1 MGYIYICNYNNYYNR
16 QLKREGTFQGYAN
29 YVIYSE
35 NGNAINF
42 TSGDGVTTKYVAGRL
57 SNSYEGQGDYLVYST
72 DGVAVTSRWFI
83 VEADKLRGG
92 QFSLTL
98 YRDVLADNYDLVVN
112 SPLYIEKATVSKDSP
127 FIYNKENFSCNQIKR
142 KEDEL
147 FDETGCAWIVG
158 FVDRK
163 GPQPDGS
170 SSHTKAVS
178 GTADIIPDF
187 TANTLNSWN
196 KYNLLNTTWYNERE
210 HGYYIYIGERKETN
224 LNFYRITIGQYSIS
238 ASRDRNI
245 FSSYITGNIES
256 VLNKLR
262 NTENLFT
269 TLDQYRSLY
278 IDNITQYNSNNYTD
292 ALNLVGKVLKTNDSV
307 YNFTSKTQALVEQ
320 TYKIT
325 QDKAT
330 GYLKTYLQNLL
341 ADVTE
346 GTVDAATYTKSYSAK
361 VTAVKTQLTT
371 WVTPFPDPAARLNL
385 KDAPYD
391 MFAIPYGNVTCIC
404 EGHTFNMTKQ
414 LAMSFAQGIAQ
425 SLGNTIFDI
434 QIQPYCPASGLAI
447 SEGVINFNT
456 TDTKRYSLFTTS
468 GSGSNVIGAMLWC
481 TASSGEKVISYD
493 LPVTDIKVM
502 DHCYKYRLSSG
513 NHAAA
518 FDFYPADNGGISGF
532 NVIYSYMPINSYV
545 RVAPI
550 FGGLYGS
557 ELHDGRGMIQQGDYS
572 ITYINDTWTTYQNSN
587 KNYLNAFNRGIE
599 NLETQRKYQRIEQ
612 LVGGLGGAGGAAAQL
627 GLLFGPIAGGVGAAL
642 SAGAGVADY
651 AISEKLYKENLSNQK
666 DQFSYQLDNI
676 KATPNTLAKVVAYSA
691 DNKVVP
697 LLEVYSATDEE
708 IQAFKNMLKYQGMTV
723 GAIGKIN
730 DYLYN
735 SYNDDKGFIKGK
747 FLQLPDIEDDYHMAQ
762 AINQEIQ
769 MGVYTK

>member
-1 MGYIYICNYNNYYNR
+1 MERRGNN
-16 QLKREGTFQGYAN
+16 
-29 YVIYSE
+29 
-35 NGNAINF
+35 
-42 TSGDGVTTKYVAGRL
+42 
-57 SNSYEGQGDYLVYST
+57 
-72 DGVAVTSRWFI
+72 
-83 VEADKLRGG
+83 
-92 QFSLTL
+92 
-98 YRDVLADNYDLVVN
+98 
-112 SPLYIEKATVSKDSP
+112 AT
-127 FIYNKENFSCNQIKR
+127 
-142 KEDEL
+142 
-147 FDETGCAWIVG
+147 
-158 FVDRK
+158 
-163 GPQPDGS
+163 
-170 SSHTKAVS
+170 
-178 GTADIIPDF
+178 
-187 TANTLNSWN
+187 
-196 KYNLLNTTWYNERE
+196 
-210 HGYYIYIGERKETN
+210 
-224 LNFYRITIGQYSIS
+224 FYRITIGQYSIS
-238 ASRDRNI
+238 ASKDDINI
-245 FSSYITGNIES
+245 ATTYMTNSIEN
-256 VLNKLR
+256 VLDTLR
-262 NTENLFT
+262 NTSNLFT

-292 ALNLVGKVLKTNDSV
+292 SLNLVGKVLKTNDSV
-307 YNFTSKTQALVEQ
+307 YNFTSKTQTLVEQ

-341 ADVTE
+341 ADVTS
-346 GTVDAATYTKSYSAK
+346 GTVDAVIYTKSNSAR

-371 WVTPFPDPAARLNL
+371 WVTPFPDPTARLNL

-391 MFAIPYGNVTCIC
+391 MFAIPYGDVTCIC
-404 EGHTFNMTKQ
+404 AGHTFNMTKQ

-468 GSGSNVIGAMLWC
+468 NSGSTIVGAMLWC
-481 TASSGEKVISYD
+481 TASSGEKVINYN

-587 KNYLNAFNRGIE
+587 KNYLNAFNRSIE

-612 LVGGLGGAGGAAAQL
+612 LVGGGGGALGAGAQL
-627 GLLFGPIAGGVGAAL
+627 GLLFGPVAGGIGGAL
-642 SAGAGVADY
+642 SAAAGAADY
-651 AISEKLYKENLSNQK
+651 GISERLYKENLSNQK

-691 DNKVVP
+691 DNKIVP

-708 IQAFKNMLKYQGMTV
+708 IQAFKNM
-723 GAIGKIN
+723 
-730 DYLYN
+730 
-735 SYNDDKGFIKGK
+735 
-747 FLQLPDIEDDYHMAQ
+747 
-762 AINQEIQ
+762 
-769 MGVYTK
+769 